1 MKNIK
6 KTNLAEKEWI
16 EQIQHNLSVYKCQS
30 LTLPLIEKVNVN
42 TLITQIA
49 GDRSGIERTNGVNL
63 LENLKDFRNI
73 LKSDGLDNIW
83 IIENLGSLWQ
93 SASTVDRQILEQN
106 IIDLAVTIRDRTIAI
121 LIIDYGDIRLPK
133 HLKSLIPHQ
142 ELPLPSTTAIKSILA
157 EFRLESIRLNTIAA
171 GLGCEE
177 LRVGIRLALKSTN
190 ETLIDYDSIEQ
201 SLLKYK
207 IVKLK
212 ELGLEF
218 LGEPDISEFGG
229 LDRLKAAVIETV
241 HDFSAHAQELGIAR
255 PKGMMFV
262 GPPGSGKTH
271 TAKCIAGQLRW
282 PLISVGI
289 DAIKAGGADVL
300 KILLN
305 RIEATAPCVVYFD
318 ELDKF
323 FSSAS
328 DPQILGVLL
337 TWLQEK
343 TSETF
348 VLATLNRL
356 EKLPPELTRAGRFD
370 RLFWVGFPNE
380 TERYEII
387 RLYANKYDK
396 AFKTTYGRL
405 DRVEWLN
412 LLNTTDKFTGAEL
425 KSLVDRSAKLEFY
438 NRIEWI
444 QLLERIASAEG
455 DEQVALV
462 DNAMTLDLCQ
472 RTEWQYELDQI
483 LQYTDDELNDRIEQI
498 RTEPLQIHYKNLVSA
513 RKDVVSLYERNPAGI
528 LDIQN
533 QAEKFSEPSSSP
545 NNDDASL
552 FKVEAIN
559 IFGD

>member
-1 MKNIK
+1 MENIK
-6 KTNLAEKEWI
+6 KTKLAEDSWI
-16 EQIQHNLSVYKCQS
+16 EQIQRNLSVYKCAS
-30 LTLPLIEKVNVN
+30 LTLPLIERHNIDP
-42 TLITQIA
+42 LIAQIA
-49 GDRSGIERTNGVNL
+49 GERHNIQRLSGARL
-63 LENLKDFRNI
+63 SAKLENFQAVIRTEAVDSL
-73 LKSDGLDNIW
+73 W

-93 SASTVDRQILEQN
+93 SASVVDRQVLEQGV
-106 IIDLAVTIRDRTIAI
+106 IDLAVAIRDRSVAV
-121 LIIDYGDIRLPK
+121 LIVDYGDIRLPK
-133 HLKSLIPHQ
+133 HLRSLIPHD
-142 ELPLPSTTAIKSILA
+142 ELPLPSKSAIRLILS
-157 EFRLESIRLNTIAA
+157 EFRLTSERLNTIAA

-177 LRVGIRLALKSTN
+177 LRVGIRLALKNTD
-190 ETLIDYDSIEQ
+190 TTYIDYDSIEQ

-207 IVKLK
+207 IAKLK

-218 LGEPDISEFGG
+218 LGEPDIAEFGG
-229 LDRLKAAVIETV
+229 LDRLKEAVIETV
-241 HDFSAHAQELGIAR
+241 HDFSPHAQELGIAR

-262 GPPGSGKTH
+262 GPPGTGKTH

-328 DPQILGVLL
+328 DAQILGVLL

-348 VLATLNRL
+348 VIATLNRL

-370 RLFWVGFPNE
+370 RLFWIGFPNE
-380 TERYEII
+380 TERYEIV

-405 DRVEWLN
+405 ERGQWLD

-425 KSLVDRSAKLEFY
+425 KALVDRSAKLEFY
-438 NRIEWI
+438 NRIRWI
-444 QLLERIASAEG
+444 ELLESIIGAS
-455 DEQVALV
+455 DEQQLNLV
-462 DNAMTLDLCQ
+462 EEAMTLDFCQ
-472 RTEWQYELDQI
+472 TAQRLEELDRI
-483 LQYTDDELNDRIEQI
+483 FEYTDDELHDRIEQTK
-498 RTEPLQIHYKNLVSA
+498 REPLQIHYKNLMSA

-533 QAEKFSEPSSSP
+533 QAEKFSEPSSSQ
-545 NNDDASL
+545 NNNENSL